1 MDSLTQIVLGAA
13 AGEVVL
19 GKKIGNRAMLL
30 GAIGG
35 TIPDLDVLGKFF
47 LSTIDNLAFHRGI
60 SHSIF
65 FSVIGAFIFGWIV
78 HWMYQSPHHKWIAT
92 FCRAL
97 ATILVGFAVD
107 FLLKMLFPGT
117 IIPTLILIPLM
128 LLILFRTS
136 KSRYFSDSWEKPEA
150 NVRDYQ
156 WLFFWALFTHPILD
170 CFTMYGTQLFAP
182 FTKTRVAWSS
192 IAVAD
197 LFYTVP
203 FILCLF
209 IASTYKRTAP
219 KRRFWNY
226 LGIGLSSLYLVFTLI
241 NKQRIA
247 NTFETA
253 LKKENIEAE
262 RFVTNSYLLTNFL
275 WTCTA
280 ETKDNYYQG
289 LYSIFDSQPIRFTA
303 IEKKHDLLTNIDT
316 DYTIKTLRWFCD
328 DYFSVFRRED
338 GRLQFNDL
346 RFGSFSGKA
355 QGGDDF
361 IFKFYLKEK
370 EGSYD
375 MEEAIGGPPEG
386 GEKEVLSNLLTR
398 IWGN

>member
-13 AGEVVL
+13 TGEVVL

-35 TIPDLDVLGKFF
+35 TIPDMDVLGKFF

-60 SHSIF
+60 SHSLL
-65 FSVIGAFIFGWIV
+65 FSVIGAFLFGWIV
-78 HWMYQSPHHKWIAT
+78 HWMYQSPYHKWIAT

-107 FLLKMLFPGT
+107 FLLKMFFPGT
-117 IIPTLILIPLM
+117 IIPTLVLIPIM
-128 LLILFRTS
+128 LFILYKTA
-136 KSRYFSDSWEKPEA
+136 KSSYFEGEWEKPEA
-150 NVRDYQ
+150 SVRDYQ
-156 WLFFWALFTHPILD
+156 WLFFWALLTHPILD

-182 FTKTRVAWSS
+182 FSDQRVAWSS
-192 IAVAD
+192 VSVAD
-197 LFYTVP
+197 VFYTAP
-203 FILCLF
+203 FIICLF
-209 IASTYKRTAP
+209 IASRFDRTSS

-226 LGIGLSSLYLVFTLI
+226 LGLAISSLYLIFTLFHKQKI
-241 NKQRIA
+241 N
-247 NTFETA
+247 NTFAKA
-253 LKKENIEAE
+253 LKKENIDAN
-262 RFVTNSYLLTNFL
+262 RFVTNAYLLTNFL

-280 ETKDNYYQG
+280 ETDDAYYQG
-289 LYSIFDSQPIRFTA
+289 LHSVFDTQPISFTK
-303 IEKKHDLLTNIDT
+303 IEKQYHLLDDLET

-328 DYFSVFRRED
+328 DFFCVTSRDD

-355 QGGDDF
+355 LGGDDF
-361 IFKFYLKEK
+361 IFKFYLKK
-370 EGSYD
+370 VGDSYE

-386 GEKEVLSNLLTR
+386 EEQEVMGELWSR

>member
-60 SHSIF
+60 SHSIL
-65 FSVIGAFIFGWIV
+65 FSVVGAFFFGWLV
-78 HWMYQSPHHKWIAT
+78 HWMYNSAYHKWLAV

-97 ATILVGFAVD
+97 ATILIGFVVD
-107 FLLKMLFPGT
+107 MFLKMIFPGT
-117 IIPTLILIPLM
+117 IVPTLVLIPIM
-128 LLILFRTS
+128 GFILYKSS
-136 KSRYFSDSWEKPEA
+136 KSRYFSDNWEKPDA
-150 NVRDYQ
+150 NLRDWQ
-156 WLFFWALFTHPILD
+156 WLFFWSLFTHPILD

-182 FTKTRVAWSS
+182 FSDMRVAWSS

-203 FILCLF
+203 FIICLLTA
-209 IASTYKRTAP
+209 ASFHRSSP

-226 LGIGLSSLYLVFTLI
+226 LGIGLSSAYLVFTLI
-241 NKQRIA
+241 HKQMMN
-247 NTFETA
+247 NTFAEA
-253 LKKENIEAE
+253 LKKENIEVE
-262 RFVTNSYLLTNFL
+262 RFVTNSYLFTNFL

-280 ETKDNYYQG
+280 ETEGRFYQG
-289 LYSIFDSQPIRFTA
+289 LYSVFDSKEISFTA
-303 IEKKHDLLTNIDT
+303 IDKKHELLNDLDT

-328 DYFSVFRRED
+328 DYFSVFKRDD
-338 GRLQFNDL
+338 GRFQFNDL

-355 QGGDDF
+355 EGGDDF

-370 EGSYD
+370 ANSYE

-386 GEKEVLSNLLTR
+386 GEKEVMKTLWSR

>member
-19 GKKIGNRAMLL
+19 GKKIGNRAMWL

-60 SHSIF
+60 SHSIL
-65 FSVIGAFIFGWIV
+65 FSILGAFAVGWII
-78 HWMYQSPHHKWIAT
+78 HWLYNSEYHKWIAT

-97 ATILVGFAVD
+97 ATILVGFIVD
-107 FLLKMLFPGT
+107 MFLKMLFPDT
-117 IIPTLILIPLM
+117 IIPTIVLVPVMLFILY
-128 LLILFRTS
+128 RSS
-136 KSRYFSDSWEKPEA
+136 KSRYFSDNWEKPEA
-150 NVRDYQ
+150 TVRDYQ
-156 WLFFWALFTHPILD
+156 WLFFWSLFTHPILD

-182 FTKTRVAWSS
+182 FSDVRVAWSS

-197 LFYTVP
+197 MFYTIP
-203 FILCLF
+203 FIICLF
-209 IASTYKRTAP
+209 IAASFHRSSP

-241 NKQRIA
+241 HKQKMN
-247 NTFETA
+247 NTFAQA
-253 LKKENIEAE
+253 LERENIEAE

-280 ETKDNYYQG
+280 ETKDGYYQG
-289 LYSIFDSQPIRFTA
+289 LHSIFDSQPIRFTK
-303 IEKKHDLLTNIDT
+303 IEKQHDLLKNIDT

-338 GRLQFNDL
+338 KRLQFNDL
-346 RFGSFSGKA
+346 RFGSFSGEAK
-355 QGGDDF
+355 GGDDF
-361 IFKFYLKEK
+361 IFKFYLKESG
-370 EGSYD
+370 ESYE

-386 GEKEVLSNLLTR
+386 GEKEVMRTLWSR

>member
-19 GKKIGNRAMLL
+19 GKKIGNRAMLW

-65 FSVIGAFIFGWIV
+65 FSIVGAFLIGWMV
-78 HWMYQSPHHKWIAT
+78 DWMYKSSYHKWIAVV
-92 FCRAL
+92 FRFL
-97 ATILVGFAVD
+97 AAILVGFAVD
-107 FLLKMLFPGT
+107 FLLKRLFPGS
-117 IIPTLILIPLM
+117 IIPTLLLIPIM
-128 LLILFRTS
+128 AFLLFKTS
-136 KSRYFSDSWEKPEA
+136 KSRYFSGNWEAPDVS
-150 NVRDYQ
+150 VREWQ
-156 WLFFWALFTHPILD
+156 WLFFWSLFTHPILD

-182 FTKTRVAWSS
+182 FSDIRVAWSS
-192 IAVAD
+192 VAVAD

-203 FILCLF
+203 FIICLF
-209 IASTYKRTAP
+209 IASCLHRSSP

-226 LGIGLSSLYLVFTLI
+226 LGIGLSSAYLVFTLI
-241 NKQRIA
+241 NKQRMGEIFSA
-247 NTFETA
+247 A
-253 LKKENIEAE
+253 LEKENIEVE

-280 ETKDNYYQG
+280 ETEDYYYQG
-289 LYSIFDSQPIRFTA
+289 LYSIFDSQEISFTP
-303 IEKKHDLLTNIDT
+303 IEKKHDLLKGLET
-316 DYTIKTLRWFCD
+316 DPTIKTLRWFCD
-328 DYFSVFRRED
+328 NYFSVFKRAD

-346 RFGSFSGKA
+346 RFGSFSGRA
-355 QGGDDF
+355 EGGDDF
-361 IFKFYLKEK
+361 IFKFYLKDL
-370 EGSYD
+370 GNSYE

-386 GEKEVLSNLLTR
+386 GEKDVLKNLWSR

>member
-19 GKKIGNRAMLL
+19 GKKLGNRAMIW
-30 GAIGG
+30 GAVGG

-47 LSTIDNLAFHRGI
+47 LSSIDNLAFHRGI

-65 FSVIGAFIFGWIV
+65 FSIVGAFIIGWLV
-78 HWMYQSPHHKWIAT
+78 NWMYNSRHHKWIAS

-97 ATILVGFAVD
+97 ATILVGFVID
-107 FLLKMLFPGT
+107 MFLKMLFPGT
-117 IIPTLILIPLM
+117 IIPTLVMIPLM
-128 LLILFRTS
+128 GFILY
-136 KSRYFSDSWEKPEA
+136 KSCKGRYFEDRWEKPEA
-150 NVRDYQ
+150 SVREWQ
-156 WLFFWALFTHPILD
+156 WLFFWSLFTHPILD

-182 FTKTRVAWSS
+182 FSDKRVAWSS

-203 FILCLF
+203 FIICLF
-209 IASTYKRTAP
+209 IASRLHRSLP

-226 LGIGLSSLYLVFTLI
+226 LGLGLSSAYLIFTLFH
-241 NKQRIA
+241 KQKMN
-247 NTFETA
+247 NTFAAA
-253 LKKENIEAE
+253 LHKEQIDAE
-262 RFVTNSYLLTNFL
+262 RFVTNAYLFTNFL

-280 ETKDNYYQG
+280 ETEDYFYQG
-289 LYSIFDSQPIRFTA
+289 LYSVFDTKEISFTA
-303 IEKKHDLLTNIDT
+303 IEKKHDLISNIDT

-328 DYFSVFRRED
+328 DYFSVFRRAD

-346 RFGSFSGKA
+346 RFGSFSGEVK
-355 QGGDDF
+355 GGDDF
-361 IFKFYLKEK
+361 IFKFFLKEQG
-370 EGSYD
+370 ETYE

-386 GEKEVLSNLLTR
+386 GEKEVMKTLWTR
-398 IWGN
+398 IWGI